1 MEQEMKI
8 ITRQETF
15 TDLAVRE
22 LGKTRAACFCKVQFK
37 RCGKERCARC
47 PQHINLENCR
57 HSMSDYDRLRLDSY
71 TAEYYAE
78 FSKNPM
84 AWMNHKEY
92 VRHFARFILVFMF
105 FFILILGILGI
116 LLAMVM

>member
-8 ITRQETF
+8 VTRQETF

-37 RCGKERCARC
+37 RCSKEKCADC
-47 PQHINLENCR
+47 PQHKNLESCR
-57 HSMSDYDRLRLDSY
+57 QTMSDYDRLRLDSY
-71 TAEYYAE
+71 TAEYYTE
-78 FSKNPM
+78 LSKNPM

-92 VRHFARFILVFMF
+92 VRYFTRFMLAFIG
-105 FFILILGILGI
+105 FFILIFGILG
-116 LLAMVM
+116 LMLAMVM